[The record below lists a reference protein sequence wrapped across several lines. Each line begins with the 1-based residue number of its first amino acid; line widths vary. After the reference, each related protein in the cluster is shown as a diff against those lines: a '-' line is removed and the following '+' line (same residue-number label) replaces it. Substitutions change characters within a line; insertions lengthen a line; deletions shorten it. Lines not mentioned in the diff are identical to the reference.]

1 MQEKK
6 TKKRVKTM
14 WNKYKVVF
22 KLKSPLHIG
31 YKPFKSSVVSPTRY
45 YILGRN
51 FWGAITKRITE
62 SFFRSTKSE
71 DYIKIGRDVRK
82 NFIFSYF
89 YLYHGNTVY
98 YPNYKENKLKYGDMD
113 VSDFESRFI
122 GSRISTAIDNSGTAK
137 DESLHEI
144 EYINNKFKDNNGNV
158 NDVKIAGCIWIK
170 ENDTIKDKKL
180 EITNDGIYI
189 NNFNIIK
196 ELILG
201 GESKYGFGHV
211 EFYSFD
217 DKVNFPEIITDIKEN
232 ANELSGKIQEN
243 KPILSHLE
251 YSKEIPFKGEIEL
264 LSGRAYY
271 DIQKESNNNEAKDSK
286 PGSSFL
292 ETKYY
297 FSPGTIILKNN
308 MDVSLQWDGKLK
320 LIHNK

>member
-6 TKKRVKTM
+6 ASKRVKTM

-31 YKPFKSSVVSPTRY
+31 YRPFKSSVVAPTRY

-62 SFFRSTKSE
+62 FSSSSPKSK
-71 DYIKIGRDVRK
+71 DYIEIGQNVRN

-89 YLYHGNTVY
+89 YLYDGNTVY
-98 YPNYKENKLKYGDMD
+98 YPNYKENELKYGDMD

-122 GSRISTAIDNSGTAK
+122 GSRISTAIDDSGTAK

-144 EYINNKFKDNNGNV
+144 EYINNKFKDENGNV

-170 ENDTIKDKKL
+170 ENATIKDKKL
-180 EITNDGIYI
+180 DIKKDGIYI
-189 NNFNIIK
+189 NSFNIIK

-211 EFYSFD
+211 VLDSF
-217 DKVNFPEIITDIKEN
+217 IKEN
-232 ANELSGKIQEN
+232 SNELIGKIQKN
-243 KPILSHLE
+243 KPIPSHLE
-251 YSKEIPFKGEIEL
+251 YSEKIPFKGEIEL

-271 DIQKESNNNEAKDSK
+271 DIQKESNNNGTKDSK

-292 ETKYY
+292 ETKHY
-297 FSPGTIILKNN
+297 FSPGTVILKDDI
-308 MDVSLQWDGKLK
+308 DVSFQWDGKLK
-320 LIHNK
+320 FINNK

>member
-1 MQEKK
+1 
-6 TKKRVKTM
+6 M
-14 WNKYKVVF
+14 WNQNKVVF

-31 YKPFKSSVVSPTRY
+31 YTPFKSSVVSPTRY

-51 FWGAITKRITE
+51 FWGAITKQITE
-62 SFFRSTKSE
+62 SFFRSFESE
-71 DYIKIGRDVRK
+71 DYIDVGHDIRN

-89 YLYHGNTVY
+89 YLYDGDTVY
-98 YPNYKENKLKYGDMD
+98 YPKYEEKELKYGDMY
-113 VSDFESRFI
+113 VSNFESRFI
-122 GSRISTAIDNSGTAK
+122 DSRISTAIDNSGTAK

-144 EYINNKFKDNNGNV
+144 EYINNKFKDKNGNV
-158 NDVKIAGCIWIK
+158 NDVKIAGYIWIK
-170 ENDTIKDKKL
+170 ENATIKDKKL
-180 EITNDGIYI
+180 EIKKEKDGIYI

-217 DKVNFPEIITDIKEN
+217 DRVNLPINIETEN
-232 ANELSGKIQEN
+232 SNELSVRIQKNEA
-243 KPILSHLE
+243 ILSHLE
-251 YSKEIPFKGEIEL
+251 YSKEIPFKGDIEL

>member
-1 MQEKK
+1 
-6 TKKRVKTM
+6 M
-14 WNKYKVVF
+14 WNQNKVVF

-31 YKPFKSSVVSPTRY
+31 YTPFKSSVVSPTRY

-51 FWGAITKRITE
+51 FWGAITKQITE
-62 SFFRSTKSE
+62 SFFRSFESE
-71 DYIKIGRDVRK
+71 DYIDVGHDIRN

-89 YLYHGNTVY
+89 YLYDGDTVY
-98 YPNYKENKLKYGDMD
+98 YPKYEEKELKYGDMY
-113 VSDFESRFI
+113 VSNFESRFI
-122 GSRISTAIDNSGTAK
+122 DSRISTAIDNSGTAK

-144 EYINNKFKDNNGNV
+144 EYINNKFKDKNGNV
-158 NDVKIAGCIWIK
+158 NDVKIAGYIWIK
-170 ENDTIKDKKL
+170 ENATIKDKDNNKKL
-180 EITNDGIYI
+180 EIKKEKDGIYI

-217 DKVNFPEIITDIKEN
+217 DRVNLPINIETEN
-232 ANELSGKIQEN
+232 SNELSVRIQKNEA
-243 KPILSHLE
+243 ILSHLE
-251 YSKEIPFKGEIEL
+251 YSKEIPFKGDIEL

-271 DIQKESNNNEAKDSK
+271 DIQKESDHKTKDNK

-297 FSPGTIILKNN
+297 FSPGTVILEKDINAL
-308 MDVSLQWDGKLK
+308 LQWDGKLK
-320 LIHNK
+320 PILNT

>member
-1 MQEKK
+1 M
-6 TKKRVKTM
+6 KTM

-31 YKPFKSSVVSPTRY
+31 YTPFKSSVISPTRY

-62 SFFRSTKSE
+62 FSSSSPKSK
-71 DYIKIGRDVRK
+71 DYIEIGRDVRK

-89 YLYHGNTVY
+89 YLYDGNIVY
-98 YPNYKENKLKYGDMD
+98 YPNYKENELKYGDMD
-113 VSDFESRFI
+113 VSHFESRFI
-122 GSRISTAIDNSGTAK
+122 GSRISTAIDNLGTAQ
-137 DESLHEI
+137 DETLHEI

-158 NDVKIAGCIWIK
+158 NDVKIAGCIWI
-170 ENDTIKDKKL
+170 NDNATIKDK
-180 EITNDGIYI
+180 EIKNDDIKDDGIYI
-189 NNFNIIK
+189 NSFNIIK

-211 EFYSFD
+211 VLDSF
-217 DKVNFPEIITDIKEN
+217 IKEN
-232 ANELSGKIQEN
+232 SNELTRKIQEN
-243 KPILSHLE
+243 EPICSHLE

-292 ETKYY
+292 ETKYC
-297 FSPGTIILKNN
+297 FSPGTVILKNN
-308 MDVSLQWDGKLK
+308 VYVSLQWDGKLK

>member
-1 MQEKK
+1 MCNQYKQ
-6 TKKRVKTM
+6 
-14 WNKYKVVF
+14 YKVVF

-31 YKPFKSSVVSPTRY
+31 YRPFKSSVVSPTRY

-62 SFFRSTKSE
+62 SSFRSTNPK
-71 DYIKIGRDVRK
+71 DYIEIGQDVRK

-89 YLYHGNTVY
+89 YLYDGNTVY
-98 YPNYKENKLKYGDMD
+98 YPNYKENELKYGDMD

-144 EYINNKFKDNNGNV
+144 EYINNKFKDENGNV
-158 NDVKIAGCIWIK
+158 NDVKIAGYIWVNK
-170 ENDTIKDKKL
+170 NATIKGK
-180 EITNDGIYI
+180 EIKNDDIKDGIYI
-189 NNFNIIK
+189 NSFNIIK

-217 DKVNFPEIITDIKEN
+217 DKVNLPEIITDIKEN
-232 ANELSGKIQEN
+232 SNELSGKIQKN
-243 KPILSHLE
+243 KLILSHLE

-271 DIQKESNNNEAKDSK
+271 DIQKESNNSETKDSK
-286 PGSSFL
+286 PGNSFL

-297 FSPGTIILKNN
+297 FSPGTVILKDDR
-308 MDVSLQWDGKLK
+308 DVSLQWDGKLK

>member
-1 MQEKK
+1 
-6 TKKRVKTM
+6 M

-31 YKPFKSSVVSPTRY
+31 YRPFKFSVVAPTRY

-51 FWGAITKRITE
+51 FWGAITKQITE
-62 SFFRSTKSE
+62 SSSISPKSK
-71 DYIKIGRDVRK
+71 DYIEIGQNVRN

-89 YLYHGNTVY
+89 YLYDGNTVY
-98 YPNYKENKLKYGDMD
+98 YPNYKENELKYGDMD

-144 EYINNKFKDNNGNV
+144 EYINNKFKDENGNV
-158 NDVKIAGCIWIK
+158 NDVKIVGCIWINEK
-170 ENDTIKDKKL
+170 ATIKDKKL
-180 EITNDGIYI
+180 EIKKDGIYI
-189 NNFNIIK
+189 KSFNIIK

-217 DKVNFPEIITDIKEN
+217 DKVNLSEIITDIKEN
-232 ANELSGKIQEN
+232 VNELSGKIQKNE
-243 KPILSHLE
+243 PILSHLE

-271 DIQKESNNNEAKDSK
+271 DIQKESNSNEAKVSK

-292 ETKYY
+292 ETKHY
-297 FSPGTIILKNN
+297 FSPGTVILKDDI
-308 MDVSLQWDGKLK
+308 DVSFQWDGKLK
-320 LIHNK
+320 LINNK